1 MRIITL
7 ITIATLFAGQLN
19 AQIQCENDSTG
30 LIPLVDL
37 KTGYYLGVYQGGLYP
52 NGKNVPPGGHLKKGL
67 KIAKAIKPLDSLGN
81 INYETG
87 KIVIAGFGGS
97 TTGEPWNH
105 LITIANGD
113 PEINPCIKLVNA
125 TNAGEGM
132 ESMNVDHPD
141 YWDYI
146 EDNRLTPKGVTPEQI
161 QIAWLFNGSRA
172 DTIFDMP
179 AYRDSIE
186 RKVQL
191 ALAAMLIEYPNLKLV
206 YVGSPY
212 YAGYADPTYEMYKS
226 IHEPGSYRCAFG
238 FKAAVEKQINGDPLY
253 KYSDPGKIV
262 PYITWGPYLWTDGI
276 KPRNYDSLY
285 WDCEADFRADG
296 GGFHL
301 NGEGKDKL
309 AELLN
314 DFFKTD
320 TLSEIFYNDGPKWV
334 SCGDGRYA
342 DGNIYTLAETT
353 NESVQLYPTVN
364 QGIFSLEL
372 PTSENTYLLNVYDN
386 VGRIVYTEVLNDIEI
401 TNIQLSSV
409 PNGLYFVEI
418 SNGLERVVKTCI
430 VNR

>member
-1 MRIITL
+1 
-7 ITIATLFAGQLN
+7 
-19 AQIQCENDSTG
+19 
-30 LIPLVDL
+30 
-37 KTGYYLGVYQGGLYP
+37 
-52 NGKNVPPGGHLKKGL
+52 
-67 KIAKAIKPLDSLGN
+67 
-81 INYETG
+81 
-87 KIVIAGFGGS
+87 
-97 TTGEPWNH
+97 
-105 LITIANGD
+105 
-113 PEINPCIKLVNA
+113 
-125 TNAGEGM
+125 
-132 ESMNVDHPD
+132 
-141 YWDYI
+141 
-146 EDNRLTPKGVTPEQI
+146 
-161 QIAWLFNGSRA
+161 
-172 DTIFDMP
+172 
-179 AYRDSIE
+179 
-186 RKVQL
+186 
-191 ALAAMLIEYPNLKLV
+191 V